1 MKIFITGT
9 TGESLPPPYAGIP
22 KHTLL
27 LARLWRE
34 SGHEVA
40 TSFVYRHDHEDDLNA
55 QASYFFEYSKKPT
68 KISKAYFWVRYFLKN
83 PYLYVFLLVRYLRID
98 RHISKEVL
106 LYTAYGVFLDDVVT
120 TFKPDVLLSEAA
132 LIKTF
137 MASQIARKHRIPIV
151 VHTYAEIHDM
161 DISPN
166 KRLKTNPE
174 NLKRYWELFLNDIN
188 LVLAPSIYCAHGP
201 LQYAPKNKVQVV
213 YFGIDVTKYLN
224 FSETKEDAQVY
235 FKLSPDLF
243 YFVAVGALTLRKGHD
258 HLIQAA
264 AKLIN
269 SGEDVGVVL
278 CGPGNPHDLRE
289 LAVSEGI
296 ADKVFFFTGLSEQE
310 LMRLYRATDIY
321 CDASNTPRA
330 CLGMSLTEA
339 MVMGQP
345 VVAYDIGGIPEVVF
359 NMQNGLLAPTNDIN
373 ALAQALKTIK
383 NLPVDQFAGLGV
395 EGRLVA
401 KKFVDIENES
411 KQLTDIFQRVIFDS
425 KS

>member
-34 SGHEVA
+34 LGHEVA
-40 TSFVYRHDHEDDLNA
+40 ASFVYRHNHEDDLNA
-55 QASYFFEYSKKPT
+55 QARYFFEYSKNPT
-68 KISKAYFWVRYFLKN
+68 KISKTYFLIRYFLKN
-83 PYLYVFLLVRYLRID
+83 PALYIFLLSRYLRID
-98 RHISKEVL
+98 RQISREVL
-106 LYTAYGVFLDDVVT
+106 LYTAYGVFLDHVVSI
-120 TFKPDVLLSEAA
+120 FKPDIILSEAA

-137 MASQIARKHRIPIV
+137 MASQIARKHKIPIV

-161 DISPN
+161 GISPN
-166 KRLKTNPE
+166 KRLKANPQK
-174 NLKRYWELFLNDIN
+174 LKRYWELFLNDID
-188 LVLAPSIYCAHGP
+188 LILAPSIYCAHGP
-201 LQYAPKNKVQVV
+201 LQYATKEKVQVV
-213 YFGIDVTKYLN
+213 YFGIDVAKYLD
-224 FSETKEDAQVY
+224 FTETKESAQAY

-269 SGEDVGVVL
+269 AGEDVGVVL
-278 CGPGNPHDLRE
+278 CGPGNPNDLRE
-289 LAVSEGI
+289 LAIAEGI

-310 LMRLYRATDIY
+310 LMRLYRATDVY

-339 MVMGQP
+339 MIMGQP
-345 VVAYDIGGIPEVVF
+345 VVAYDAGGIPEVVF
-359 NMQNGLLAPTNDIN
+359 NMQNGLLAPTNDID
-373 ALAQALKTIK
+373 ALAQALKVIK
-383 NLPVDQFAGLGV
+383 NLPTDQFIKLGM
-395 EGRLVA
+395 EGRVVA

-411 KQLTDIFQRVIFDS
+411 KQLADIFQRVIFDS